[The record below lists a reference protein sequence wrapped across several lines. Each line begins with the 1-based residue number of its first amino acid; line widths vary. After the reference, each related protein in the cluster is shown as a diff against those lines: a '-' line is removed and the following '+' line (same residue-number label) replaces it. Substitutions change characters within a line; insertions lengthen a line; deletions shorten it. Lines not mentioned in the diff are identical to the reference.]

1 MKDIINSKS
10 IRFLLLFLFVPLLL
24 SAQSIT
30 VKGSV
35 EDKNG
40 EALIGAGISV
50 KGTST
55 GTVADLDGNYTLAV
69 PNEKAV
75 LVFSY
80 LGYVTQE
87 ITVGDRRIIDVTLLE
102 DFQTLDEVVVV
113 GYGTMKKSDLTRA
126 VVSVSSDA
134 ITKSIPTS
142 IDQVL
147 QGRAAGVQVQQNSGM
162 PGASTSIRI
171 RGISSINSSTDP
183 IYVIDGIVID
193 GGSFSSNSTDY
204 NPLASINPSDIVSM
218 DILKDASATAIY
230 GSRAANG
237 VIMITTKRGE
247 KGQQRITYNGY
258 YGVQQL
264 PKKLDV
270 LNLQQYAEHRNVL
283 ADIGVSQW
291 NDNFVRPD
299 LLGPG
304 TDWQKEL
311 FTTASMHNHN
321 LTFSGGS
328 DISTFNLTA
337 GYLNQDGIAAGSGF
351 ERLNLTGA
359 FDANV
364 KSWLKAG
371 VNFAF
376 DNSFQKLTTSD
387 QSLVLM
393 ALRTTPDVP
402 VRNADGSFAASDEQF
417 MPPNP
422 MAMAMLIDLDRERY
436 GIRGNTYADITKLF
450 IDGLSFRTELSF
462 DYSTTNQ
469 DRYQPRYY
477 LSETQYREDNEGNY
491 SKQFNKYWSQ
501 RNILTYNNS
510 FADIHNV
517 NIMLGHEMSKSQWSY
532 LQGSRTGF
540 ITDAFR
546 DLLHGYQDTA
556 NNNGYNEGNS
566 LLSYFGRMFY
576 SLQDK
581 YLVTLTLRRDGTSK
595 FESKNRWGTF
605 PSAALAWRVSEENF
619 IKNIDAISNLKLRL
633 GWGKVG
639 NQAIPENYAYI
650 AYYGTSTT
658 NWGSGLI
665 AQNVANPDLRWETTS
680 SYNVGFDLGLL
691 KNRIELIVD
700 FYSKKTN
707 DLLMIKPL
715 GTTSGT
721 VETAKPGYMKAPW
734 VNAGSLENKG
744 VEITLN
750 TLNIQAKDFQWRS
763 NLIFSLNRN
772 KALSIDLD
780 PAIVDRSVNGNEYG
794 VTDPTVINRTVPGKP
809 IGQFYGYQVIG
820 RFEKATDFYYKDAN
834 GNVVRTPVI
843 DDLPIDEATGVWI
856 GDYIYKDVNGDGK
869 LDINDMDFIGNPEPK
884 FTYGIGNTFSY
895 KGIDLSIQ
903 LQGSYGND
911 VVNYA
916 RRYLSNPMR
925 NISNLYTDALN
936 YAQLALIDPNG
947 PNDYRNVK
955 IVGGDPHYPRLT
967 QASSSS
973 NYNYVFSDRFIED
986 GSYLRIQNV
995 SLGYNLPQ
1003 KITRPLGIE
1012 NVKIYANLQNLYT
1025 WTKYRGYDPEVGSSY
1040 EGGNWL
1046 MGIDNGRYPT
1056 PRIIT
1061 FGLNLTL

>member
-1 MKDIINSKS
+1 MRRIFQQKM
-10 IRFLLLFLFVPLLL
+10 RGLLCLFLLFPAISV
-24 SAQSIT
+24 AQTI
-30 VKGSV
+30 SV
-35 EDKNG
+35 SGVVTDETG
-40 EALIGAGISV
+40 EALPGVGISIPGTTQGTV
-50 KGTST
+50 SNIDGKYTIDAPSKGTLT
-55 GTVADLDGNYTLAV
+55 
-69 PNEKAV
+69 
-75 LVFSY
+75 FSY
-80 LGYVTQE
+80 VGYSPQTINVGGR
-87 ITVGDRRIIDVTLLE
+87 TVINVIMKEDSQLLE
-102 DFQTLDEVVVV
+102 EVVVV
-113 GYGTMKKSDLTRA
+113 GYGTMKKSDLTGA
-126 VVSVSSDA
+126 VTSVKNDA
-134 ITKSIPTS
+134 IQKSVPTS
-142 IDQVL
+142 LDQVL
-147 QGRAAGVQVQQNSGM
+147 QGRAAGVQVQQNSGA

-183 IYVIDGIVID
+183 IFVIDGVVID
-193 GGSFSSNSTDY
+193 GGGFSANSTDY

-247 KGQQRITYNGY
+247 KGRQRITYNGY
-258 YGVQQL
+258 YGLQQL
-264 PKKLDV
+264 PKKLSV

-328 DISTFNLTA
+328 DVSTYNLTA
-337 GYLNQDGIAAGSGF
+337 GYLDQDGIASGSGF
-351 ERLNLTGA
+351 KRLNLTGA
-359 FDANV
+359 FDSNV

-422 MAMAMLIDLDRERY
+422 MAMAMLIDNNKERY

-450 IDGLSFRTELSF
+450 IDGLSFRTEISF
-462 DYSTTNQ
+462 DYNTTDQ

-477 LSETQYREDNEGNY
+477 LSETQYREDNEGRY
-491 SKQFNKYWSQ
+491 TKQFNKYWSQ
-501 RNILTYNNS
+501 RNILTYNKT
-510 FADIHNV
+510 FADIHHV
-517 NIMLGHEMSKSQWSY
+517 NAMLGHEMSKSQWSY
-532 LQGSRTGF
+532 LQGSRTGYV
-540 ITDAFR
+540 TDAFR
-546 DLLHGYQDTA
+546 DLTLGDQNTA
-556 NNNGYNEGNS
+556 DNNGYNGANA

-581 YLVTLTLRRDGTSK
+581 YMLTFTMRRDGTSK
-595 FESKNRWGTF
+595 FAPENRWGTF
-605 PSAALAWRVSEENF
+605 PSAALAWRVSEEDF
-619 IKNIDAISNLKLRL
+619 IKNMDAVSNLKLRL

-639 NQAIPENYAYI
+639 NQAIPENYGYI

-665 AQNVANPDLRWETTS
+665 AQNVANPDLRWETTT
-680 SYNVGFDLGLL
+680 SYNIGADLGLL
-691 KNRIELIVD
+691 KNRIELILD
-700 FYSKKTN
+700 FYSKKTD

-715 GTTSGT
+715 PSTAGT
-721 VETAKPGYMKAPW
+721 VESTKPGYMKAPW

-744 VEITLN
+744 MEITLN
-750 TLNIQAKDFQWRS
+750 TVNILSQDFQWRS
-763 NLIFSLNRN
+763 NFIFSMNRN

-780 PAIVDRSVNGNEYG
+780 PAVIDRTVNGNEYG

-820 RFEKATDFYYKDAN
+820 RFEKATDFYYTDAN
-834 GNVVRTPVI
+834 GNIVRTPVLNNLDI
-843 DDLPIDEATGVWI
+843 NESTGVWI

-869 LDINDMDFIGNPEPK
+869 LDVNDMDFIGNPEPK

-895 KGIDLSIQ
+895 KGIDLTIQ

-916 RRYLSNPMR
+916 QRYLGNPMR
-925 NISNLYTDALN
+925 NISNLFTDALN
-936 YAQLALIDPNG
+936 YARTDLIDPNG

-955 IVGGDPHYPRLT
+955 ITGGDPHAPRLT
-967 QASSSS
+967 SGSSSS
-973 NYNYVFSDRFIED
+973 NYNYAFSDRFIED

-1003 KITRPLGIE
+1003 KIIKPLGIE

-1040 EGGNWL
+1040 QGGNWL

-1056 PRIIT
+1056 PRIMT
-1061 FGLNLTL
+1061 FGLNLTF